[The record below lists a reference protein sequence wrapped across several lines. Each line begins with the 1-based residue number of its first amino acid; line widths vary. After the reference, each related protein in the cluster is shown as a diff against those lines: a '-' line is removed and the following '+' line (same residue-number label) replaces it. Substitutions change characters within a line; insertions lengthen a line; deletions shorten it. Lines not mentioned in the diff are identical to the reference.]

1 MAQIPRALLQRWLV
15 QAERWWCMTNNRYLK
30 RWDNSV
36 QNNYGKPS
44 IALVKGKGIVVTDAD
59 GKSYLDFL
67 GGIATSVLGH
77 AHPAI
82 VKAVTKQV
90 STLSH
95 VSNFYAHPNAIE
107 LAEKLVGMTG
117 DESAKV
123 FFCQSGAEAN
133 EAALKLSRR
142 TGKVRVVAAQGA
154 FHGRTM
160 GALSLTG
167 QPSKRE
173 PFLPLIKGVKHV
185 PYGDIDA
192 MRKAVTKKTAMVII
206 EPIMGEAGVIVPP
219 ADYLQEL
226 RLLCDKSG
234 ALLVIDAVQ
243 TGMGRTGDWFGYEYS
258 GITPD
263 VITLAKGLGGGLP
276 LGAMI
281 ALGKAADL
289 FQPGD
294 HGSTFGGNPVTTS
307 AGLAAIKFIE
317 AQEIL
322 SKVEKQG
329 AHLMQELALIPG
341 VKEVRGAGLLL
352 GIELDSIKVAVFAD
366 AMRDAGVLVNAA
378 NPTTIRIA
386 PALIV
391 SDAQINRFITIFR
404 KVIADVK

>member
-1 MAQIPRALLQRWLV
+1 
-15 QAERWWCMTNNRYLK
+15 MTNKTMINR
-30 RWDNSV
+30 WSNAV
-36 QNNYGKPS
+36 QNNYGSPS

-59 GKSYLDFL
+59 GKQYLDFL
-67 GGIATSVLGH
+67 GGIATNILGH

-82 VKAVTKQV
+82 VKAVSKQV
-90 STLSH
+90 SVLSH
-95 VSNFYAHPNAIE
+95 VSNFYVHPNAVE
-107 LAEKLVGMTG
+107 LAEKLTSMTG
-117 DESAKV
+117 DKNAKV

-142 TGKVRVVAAQGA
+142 TGKVLIVAAQGA

-185 PYGDIDA
+185 PYGNIEA
-192 MRKAVTKKTAMVII
+192 MRKAVSKKTAMVII

-226 RLLCDKSG
+226 RALCDAKG

-317 AQEIL
+317 SQKL
-322 SKVEKQG
+322 LKRVEKQG
-329 AHLMQELALIPG
+329 AYLMQELALIPG
-341 VKEVRGAGLLL
+341 VAEVRGAGLLL
-352 GIELDSIKVAVFAD
+352 GIELEKLKASDVASSLQK
-366 AMRDAGVLVNAA
+366 AGVLVNAA
-378 NPTTIRIA
+378 NPTTIRLA

-391 SDAQINRFITIFR
+391 SDAQIKKFITVFQ
-404 KVIADVK
+404 KVMSDGK

>member
-1 MAQIPRALLQRWLV
+1 
-15 QAERWWCMTNNRYLK
+15 MTNKKMINR
-30 RWDNSV
+30 WSSVV
-36 QNNYGKPS
+36 QNNYGTPS

-59 GKSYLDFL
+59 GKQYLDFL

-95 VSNFYAHPNAIE
+95 VSNFYAHPNAVQ
-107 LAEKLVGMTG
+107 LAEKLTAMTG
-117 DESAKV
+117 ATNAKV

-142 TGKVRVVAAQGA
+142 TGKIRVVAAQGA

-167 QPSKRE
+167 QPAKRE

-185 PYGDIDA
+185 PFGDIEA

-219 ADYLQEL
+219 ADYLQQI
-226 RLLCDKSG
+226 RNLCDEKG

-281 ALGKAADL
+281 ALGKAAEL

-294 HGSTFGGNPVTTS
+294 HGSTFGGNPVTTA
-307 AGLAAIKFIE
+307 AGLAAINFIE
-317 AQEIL
+317 TQKIL
-322 SKVEKQG
+322 AKVEKQG
-329 AHLMQELALIPG
+329 AELMQELALVPG
-341 VKEVRGAGLLL
+341 VSEVRGAGLLL
-352 GIELDSIKVAVFAD
+352 GIELTTATASDIATAL
-366 AMRDAGVLVNAA
+366 RDAGVLVNAA
-378 NPTTIRIA
+378 NATAIRIA

-391 SDAQINRFITIFR
+391 TDAQIKKFISIFK
-404 KVIADVK
+404 KVMNDAK

>member
-1 MAQIPRALLQRWLV
+1 M
-15 QAERWWCMTNNRYLK
+15 
-30 RWDNSV
+30 
-36 QNNYGKPS
+36 
-44 IALVKGKGIVVTDAD
+44 VKGEGIVVTDAD

-67 GGIATSVLGH
+67 GGIATSILGH

-95 VSNFYAHPNAIE
+95 VSNFYAHPNAIA
-107 LAEKLVGMTG
+107 LAEKLTKMTG
-117 DESAKV
+117 DKNAKV

-142 TGKVRVVAAQGA
+142 TGKLRIVAAQGA

-192 MRKAVTKKTAMVII
+192 MRKAVSKKTAMVII

-219 ADYLQEL
+219 QDYLQQL
-226 RLLCDKSG
+226 RQICDTNG

-258 GITPD
+258 GIKPD

-294 HGSTFGGNPVTTS
+294 HGSTFGGNPVTTA
-307 AGLAAIKFIE
+307 AGLAAIEFIE
-317 AQEIL
+317 SKKIL
-322 SKVEKQG
+322 DKVEKQG
-329 AHLMQELALIPG
+329 AHLIQEIALIPG
-341 VKEVRGAGLLL
+341 VKEVRGGGLLL
-352 GIELDSIKVAVFAD
+352 GIELETLKASDVSD
-366 AMRDAGVLVNAA
+366 AMRNAGVLVNAA
-378 NPTTIRIA
+378 NASTIRIA

-391 SDAQINRFITIFR
+391 SDAQINKFISILR
-404 KVIADVK
+404 KVITDGK

>member
-1 MAQIPRALLQRWLV
+1 
-15 QAERWWCMTNNRYLK
+15 MTNKKYLT
-30 RWDNSV
+30 RWDSSI
-36 QNNYGKPS
+36 QNNYGKPA
-44 IALVKGKGIVVTDAD
+44 ITLVKGKGIVVTDAD

-67 GGIATSVLGH
+67 GGIATSILGH

-95 VSNFYAHPNAIE
+95 VSNFYAHPNAIA
-107 LAEKLVGMTG
+107 LAEKLTKMTG
-117 DESAKV
+117 DKNAKV

-142 TGKVRVVAAQGA
+142 TGKVRIVAAQGA

-192 MRKAVTKKTAMVII
+192 MRKAVSKKTAMVII
-206 EPIMGEAGVIVPP
+206 EPIMGEAGVFVPP
-219 ADYLQEL
+219 SDYLQEL
-226 RLLCDKSG
+226 RLLCDKNGS
-234 ALLVIDAVQ
+234 LLVIDAVQ

-258 GITPD
+258 GIKPD

-294 HGSTFGGNPVTTS
+294 HGSTFGGNPVTTA
-307 AGLAAIKFIE
+307 AGLAAIEFIE
-317 AQEIL
+317 SKKIL
-322 SKVEKQG
+322 GKVEKQG
-329 AHLMQELALIPG
+329 AHLIQELALIPG

-352 GIELDSIKVAVFAD
+352 GIELESLKASDVSD
-366 AMRDAGVLVNAA
+366 AMRNAGVLVNAA
-378 NPTTIRIA
+378 NATTIRIA

-391 SDAQINRFITIFR
+391 SDAQITKFISIFR
-404 KVIADVK
+404 KVITDGK

>member
-1 MAQIPRALLQRWLV
+1 
-15 QAERWWCMTNNRYLK
+15 MTNKKMLS
-30 RWDNSV
+30 RWNVVV
-36 QNNYGKPS
+36 QNNYGTPS
-44 IALVKGKGIVVTDAD
+44 IALTKGKGIVVTDAD

-67 GGIATSVLGH
+67 GGIATSILGH

-82 VKAVTKQV
+82 VKAVSKQV
-90 STLSH
+90 SILGH
-95 VSNFYAHPNAIE
+95 VSNFYAHPNAIV
-107 LAEKLVGMTG
+107 LAEKLASMTG
-117 DESAKV
+117 DKTAKV

-133 EAALKLSRR
+133 EAAFKLSRR

-167 QPSKRE
+167 QPAKRE

-185 PYGDIDA
+185 PYGDIGA

-219 ADYLQEL
+219 ADFLQQI
-226 RLLCDKSG
+226 RTLCDDKG

-281 ALGKAADL
+281 ALGKAAEL

-294 HGSTFGGNPVTTS
+294 HGSTFGGNPITTA
-307 AGLAAIKFIE
+307 AGLAAIDLIE
-317 AQEIL
+317 
-322 SKVEKQG
+322 SKKLLTKVKKQG
-329 AHLMQELALIPG
+329 SHLIQELALIPG

-352 GIELDSIKVAVFAD
+352 GIELESKKASDIAT
-366 AMRDAGVLVNAA
+366 AMRNQGVLVNAA
-378 NPTTIRIA
+378 NETTIRIA

-391 SDAQINRFITIFR
+391 TDAQINRFVSIFR
-404 KVIADVK
+404 KVISDGK

>member
-1 MAQIPRALLQRWLV
+1 MLNRWNTV
-15 QAERWWCMTNNRYLK
+15 
-30 RWDNSV
+30 V
-36 QNNYGKPS
+36 QNNYGSPT

-59 GKSYLDFL
+59 GRQYLDFL
-67 GGIATSVLGH
+67 GGIATSILGH
-77 AHPAI
+77 AHPVI

-95 VSNFYAHPNAIE
+95 VSNFYAHPQAIE
-107 LAEKLVGMTG
+107 LAEKLTSMTG
-117 DESAKV
+117 DKNAKV

-185 PYGDIDA
+185 PYGDIEA

-219 ADYLQEL
+219 ADYLQQL
-226 RLLCDKSG
+226 RALCDDKG

-281 ALGKAADL
+281 ALGKAAEL

-294 HGSTFGGNPVTTS
+294 HGSTFGGNPVTTA

-317 AQEIL
+317 TTGVL
-322 SKVEKQG
+322 TKVEKQG
-329 AHLMQELALIPG
+329 AHLMQELAVIPG
-341 VKEVRGAGLLL
+341 VAEVRGAGLLL
-352 GIELDSIKVAVFAD
+352 GIELSDHKAAD
-366 AMRDAGVLVNAA
+366 IANSLREQGVLVNAA
-378 NPTTIRIA
+378 NATTIRIA

-391 SDAQINRFITIFR
+391 TDAQIKKFIAIFK
-404 KVIADVK
+404 KVMSDAK

>member
-1 MAQIPRALLQRWLV
+1 
-15 QAERWWCMTNNRYLK
+15 MTNKTYLNRWNRSL
-30 RWDNSV
+30 

-44 IALVKGKGIVVTDAD
+44 ITLVKGKGVLVTDAD
-59 GKSYLDFL
+59 GKTYMDFL
-67 GGIATSVLGH
+67 GGIATNILGH

-90 STLSH
+90 SVLSH
-95 VSNFYAHPNAIE
+95 VSNFYAHPNAIA
-107 LAEKLVGMTG
+107 LAEKLTKMTG
-117 DESAKV
+117 DKNAKV

-173 PFLPLIKGVKHV
+173 PFLPLIKGIKHV
-185 PYGDIDA
+185 PFGDIDA
-192 MRKAVTKKTAMVII
+192 MRKAVSKKTAMVII

-226 RLLCDKSG
+226 RKLCDKNG

-258 GITPD
+258 GIKPD

-281 ALGKAADL
+281 ALGNAADL

-294 HGSTFGGNPVTTS
+294 HGSTFGGNPVTTA
-307 AGLAAIKFIE
+307 AGLAAIEFIE
-317 AQEIL
+317 SKMIL
-322 SKVEKQG
+322 GKVEKQG
-329 AHLMQELALIPG
+329 AHLIQEIALIPG

-352 GIELDSIKVAVFAD
+352 GIELESLKASEVSD
-366 AMRDAGVLVNAA
+366 AMREAGVLVNAA
-378 NPTTIRIA
+378 NATTIRIA

-391 SDAQINRFITIFR
+391 TDAQITKFISIFR
-404 KVIADVK
+404 KVISDAK

>member
-1 MAQIPRALLQRWLV
+1 
-15 QAERWWCMTNNRYLK
+15 MTNK
-30 RWDNSV
+30 TMISRWSNSI
-36 QNNYGKPS
+36 QNNYGSPS

-59 GKSYLDFL
+59 GKQYLDFL
-67 GGIATSVLGH
+67 GGIATNILGH

-82 VKAVTKQV
+82 VKAVSKQV
-90 STLSH
+90 SVLSH
-95 VSNFYAHPNAIE
+95 VSNFYVHPNAVE
-107 LAEKLVGMTG
+107 LAEKLASMTG
-117 DESAKV
+117 DKRAKV

-142 TGKVRVVAAQGA
+142 TGKVRIVAAQGA

-185 PYGDIDA
+185 PYGNIEA
-192 MRKAVTKKTAMVII
+192 MRKAVSKKTAMVII

-226 RLLCDKSG
+226 RALCDAKG

-317 AQEIL
+317 SQKL
-322 SKVEKQG
+322 LKKVEKQG
-329 AHLMQELALIPG
+329 AFLMQELALIPG
-341 VKEVRGAGLLL
+341 VAEVRGAGLLL
-352 GIELDSIKVAVFAD
+352 GIELENLKASDVASALQKE
-366 AMRDAGVLVNAA
+366 GVLVNAA
-378 NPTTIRIA
+378 NPTTIRLA

-391 SDAQINRFITIFR
+391 TDVQIKKFITIFK
-404 KVIADVK
+404 KVMSDGK

>member
-1 MAQIPRALLQRWLV
+1 
-15 QAERWWCMTNNRYLK
+15 MTNKTMIK
-30 RWDNSV
+30 RWNNSL
-36 QNNYGKPS
+36 QNNYGAPA

-59 GKSYLDFL
+59 GKQYLDFL
-67 GGIATSVLGH
+67 GGIATNILGH
-77 AHPAI
+77 AHPTI

-90 STLSH
+90 ATLSH
-95 VSNFYAHPNAIE
+95 VSNFYIHPNAVE
-107 LAEKLVGMTG
+107 LAEKLAAMTG
-117 DESAKV
+117 DKSARV

-142 TGKVRVVAAQGA
+142 TGKVRIVAAQGA

-160 GALSLTG
+160 GALSMTG

-173 PFLPLIKGVKHV
+173 PFLPLVKGVKHV
-185 PYGDIDA
+185 PYGDIEA
-192 MRKAVTKKTAMVII
+192 MRKAITKKTAMVII

-219 ADYLQEL
+219 ADYLVQL
-226 RLLCDKSG
+226 RALCDAKG

-243 TGMGRTGDWFGYEYS
+243 TGMGRTGDWFGYEFS

-281 ALGKAADL
+281 ALGKAAEL

-294 HGSTFGGNPVTTS
+294 HGSTFGGNPVTTA

-317 AQEIL
+317 SQKILKKVKAQGNYLI
-322 SKVEKQG
+322 
-329 AHLMQELALIPG
+329 QELALIPG
-341 VKEVRGAGLLL
+341 VTEVRGAGLLL
-352 GIELDSIKVAVFAD
+352 GIELETLKAAD
-366 AMRDAGVLVNAA
+366 IASAMREAGVLVNAA
-378 NPTTIRIA
+378 NATTIRIA

-391 SDAQINRFITIFR
+391 TDAQIKKFVATFR
-404 KVIADVK
+404 KVISDAK

>member
-1 MAQIPRALLQRWLV
+1 
-15 QAERWWCMTNNRYLK
+15 MTNKTVINRWK
-30 RWDNSV
+30 SSF
-36 QNNYGKPS
+36 QNNYGSPS
-44 IALVKGKGIVVTDAD
+44 IALVKGKGLVVTDAD
-59 GKSYLDFL
+59 GKQYLDFL
-67 GGIATSVLGH
+67 GGIATNILGH

-90 STLSH
+90 ATLNH
-95 VSNFYAHPNAIE
+95 VSNFYAHPNAVE
-107 LAEKLVGMTG
+107 LAEKLASMTG
-117 DESAKV
+117 NKSAKV
-123 FFCQSGAEAN
+123 FLCQSGAEAN

-142 TGKVRVVAAQGA
+142 TGRIRIVAAQGA

-173 PFLPLIKGVKHV
+173 PFLPLVKGVKHV
-185 PYGDIDA
+185 PYGDIEA
-192 MRKAVTKKTAMVII
+192 MRKAVTRKTAMVII

-226 RLLCDKSG
+226 RAICDAKG

-294 HGSTFGGNPVTTS
+294 HGSTFGGNPVTT
-307 AGLAAIKFIE
+307 AAALAAIKFIE
-317 AQEIL
+317 TQKIL
-322 SKVEKQG
+322 QKVEKQG
-329 AHLMQELALIPG
+329 AYLMQELAVIPG
-341 VKEVRGAGLLL
+341 VAEVRGAGLLL
-352 GIELDSIKVAVFAD
+352 GIELETMKAAD
-366 AMRDAGVLVNAA
+366 IAKALQDQGVLVNAA
-378 NPTTIRIA
+378 NPTTIRLA
-386 PALIV
+386 PALV
-391 SDAQINRFITIFR
+391 VTDAQIKKFVAIFK
-404 KVIADVK
+404 KVMSDGK

>member
-1 MAQIPRALLQRWLV
+1 
-15 QAERWWCMTNNRYLK
+15 MTNKTMINRWK
-30 RWDNSV
+30 SSV
-36 QNNYGKPS
+36 QNNYGTPS
-44 IALVKGKGIVVTDAD
+44 IALVKGKGLVVTDAD
-59 GKSYLDFL
+59 GKQYLDFL
-67 GGIATSVLGH
+67 GGIATNILGH

-82 VKAVTKQV
+82 IKAVTKQV

-95 VSNFYAHPNAIE
+95 VSNFYVHPHAVE
-107 LAEKLVGMTG
+107 LAEKLAAMTG
-117 DESAKV
+117 DKSAKV

-142 TGKVRVVAAQGA
+142 TGKVRIVAAQGA

-160 GALSLTG
+160 GALSITG
-167 QPSKRE
+167 QPAKRE

-185 PYGDIDA
+185 PFGDIEA
-192 MRKAVTKKTAMVII
+192 MRKAITKKTAMVIL

-219 ADYLQEL
+219 ADYLREV
-226 RLLCDKSG
+226 RALCDAKG

-294 HGSTFGGNPVTTS
+294 HGSTFGGNPVTTA
-307 AGLAAIKFIE
+307 AGLAAIKFME
-317 AQEIL
+317 SQKIL
-322 SKVEKQG
+322 KKVEKQG
-329 AHLMQELALIPG
+329 VYLITELAVIPG
-341 VKEVRGAGLLL
+341 VAEVRGAGLLL
-352 GIELDSIKVAVFAD
+352 GIELGTLKAAD
-366 AMRDAGVLVNAA
+366 IAKALQNEGVLVNAA

-391 SDAQINRFITIFR
+391 TDAQLKKFVAIFK
-404 KVIADVK
+404 KVITDAK

>member
-1 MAQIPRALLQRWLV
+1 
-15 QAERWWCMTNNRYLK
+15 MTNKTMINR
-30 RWDNSV
+30 WSNAV
-36 QNNYGKPS
+36 QNNYGSPS

-59 GKSYLDFL
+59 GKQYLDFL
-67 GGIATSVLGH
+67 GGIATNILGH

-82 VKAVTKQV
+82 VKAVSKQV
-90 STLSH
+90 SVLSH
-95 VSNFYAHPNAIE
+95 VSNFYVHPNAVE
-107 LAEKLVGMTG
+107 LAEKLTSMTG
-117 DESAKV
+117 DKSAKV

-142 TGKVRVVAAQGA
+142 TGKVRIVAAQGA

-185 PYGDIDA
+185 PYGNIEA
-192 MRKAVTKKTAMVII
+192 MRKAVSKKTAMVII

-226 RLLCDKSG
+226 RSLCDAKG

-263 VITLAKGLGGGLP
+263 VITLAKGLGGGFP

-307 AGLAAIKFIE
+307 AGLAAIKYIE
-317 AQEIL
+317 SQKL
-322 SKVEKQG
+322 LKKVEKQG
-329 AHLMQELALIPG
+329 AYLMQELALIPG
-341 VKEVRGAGLLL
+341 VAEVRGAGLLL
-352 GIELDSIKVAVFAD
+352 GIELEKLKASDVASSLQK
-366 AMRDAGVLVNAA
+366 AGVLVNAA
-378 NPTTIRIA
+378 NPTTIRLA

-391 SDAQINRFITIFR
+391 SDAQIKKFITVFK
-404 KVIADVK
+404 KVMSDGK

>member
-1 MAQIPRALLQRWLV
+1 
-15 QAERWWCMTNNRYLK
+15 MTNKTMINR
-30 RWDNSV
+30 WSNSV
-36 QNNYGKPS
+36 QNNYGSPT

-59 GKSYLDFL
+59 GKQYLDFL
-67 GGIATSVLGH
+67 GGIATNILGH

-90 STLSH
+90 SVLSH
-95 VSNFYAHPNAIE
+95 VSNFYVHPNAVE
-107 LAEKLVGMTG
+107 LAEKLASMTG
-117 DESAKV
+117 DKGAKV

-173 PFLPLIKGVKHV
+173 PFLPLVKGVKHV
-185 PYGDIDA
+185 PYGDIEA

-226 RLLCDKSG
+226 RALCDAKG

-294 HGSTFGGNPVTTS
+294 HGSTFGGNPVTTA

-317 AQEIL
+317 SQKL
-322 SKVEKQG
+322 LKKVEKQG
-329 AHLMQELALIPG
+329 AFLMQELALIPG
-341 VKEVRGAGLLL
+341 VSEVRGAGLLL
-352 GIELDSIKVAVFAD
+352 GIELENLKSSDVAIALQKS
-366 AMRDAGVLVNAA
+366 GVLVNAA
-378 NPTTIRIA
+378 NPTTIRLA

-391 SDAQINRFITIFR
+391 TDVQIKKFISIFK
-404 KVIADVK
+404 KVMSDVK

>member
-1 MAQIPRALLQRWLV
+1 
-15 QAERWWCMTNNRYLK
+15 MTNKTFINRWK
-30 RWDNSV
+30 SSV
-36 QNNYGKPS
+36 QNNYGSPS
-44 IALVKGKGIVVTDAD
+44 IALVKGKGLVVTDAD
-59 GKSYLDFL
+59 GKQYLDFL
-67 GGIATSVLGH
+67 GGIATNILGH

-90 STLSH
+90 ATLTH
-95 VSNFYAHPNAIE
+95 VSNFYAHPNAVE
-107 LAEKLVGMTG
+107 LAEKLAAMTG
-117 DESAKV
+117 NKSAKV
-123 FFCQSGAEAN
+123 FLCQSGAEAN

-142 TGKVRVVAAQGA
+142 TGRIRIVAAQGA

-173 PFLPLIKGVKHV
+173 PFLPLVKGVKHV
-185 PYGDIDA
+185 PYGDIEA
-192 MRKAVTKKTAMVII
+192 MRKAITRKTAMVII

-226 RLLCDKSG
+226 RAICDAKG

-294 HGSTFGGNPVTTS
+294 HGSTFGGNPVTT
-307 AGLAAIKFIE
+307 AAALAAIKYIE
-317 AQEIL
+317 IQKIL
-322 SKVEKQG
+322 QKVEKQG
-329 AHLMQELALIPG
+329 AYLMQELAVIPG
-341 VKEVRGAGLLL
+341 VAEVRGAGLLL
-352 GIELDSIKVAVFAD
+352 GIELETMKAAD
-366 AMRDAGVLVNAA
+366 IAKALQDQGVLVNAA
-378 NPTTIRIA
+378 NPTTIRLA
-386 PALIV
+386 PALV
-391 SDAQINRFITIFR
+391 VTDAQIKKFVAIFK
-404 KVIADVK
+404 KVMSDAK

>member
-1 MAQIPRALLQRWLV
+1 
-15 QAERWWCMTNNRYLK
+15 
-30 RWDNSV
+30 
-36 QNNYGKPS
+36 
-44 IALVKGKGIVVTDAD
+44 
-59 GKSYLDFL
+59 
-67 GGIATSVLGH
+67 
-77 AHPAI
+77 
-82 VKAVTKQV
+82 
-90 STLSH
+90 
-95 VSNFYAHPNAIE
+95 
-107 LAEKLVGMTG
+107 MTG
-117 DESAKV
+117 DKVAKV

-133 EAALKLSRR
+133 EAAFKLSRR

-167 QPSKRE
+167 QPAKRE

-185 PYGDIDA
+185 PYGDIGA

-219 ADYLQEL
+219 ADYLQQL
-226 RLLCDKSG
+226 RTLCDEKG

-281 ALGKAADL
+281 ALGKAAEL

-294 HGSTFGGNPVTTS
+294 HGSTFGGNPVTTA
-307 AGLAAIKFIE
+307 AGLAAIDVIE
-317 AQEIL
+317 
-322 SKVEKQG
+322 SKKLLAKVKKQG
-329 AHLMQELALIPG
+329 AYLIQELALIPG

-352 GIELDSIKVAVFAD
+352 GIELDSLKASDIATT
-366 AMRDAGVLVNAA
+366 MRNAGVLVNAA
-378 NPTTIRIA
+378 NETTIRIA

-391 SDAQINRFITIFR
+391 TDAQINKFISIFR
-404 KVIADVK
+404 KVISDGK

>member
-1 MAQIPRALLQRWLV
+1 V
-15 QAERWWCMTNNRYLK
+15 
-30 RWDNSV
+30 
-36 QNNYGKPS
+36 
-44 IALVKGKGIVVTDAD
+44 
-59 GKSYLDFL
+59 
-67 GGIATSVLGH
+67 
-77 AHPAI
+77 
-82 VKAVTKQV
+82 
-90 STLSH
+90 LSH
-95 VSNFYAHPNAIE
+95 VSNFYVHPNAVE
-107 LAEKLVGMTG
+107 LAEKLASMTG
-117 DESAKV
+117 DKTAKV

-142 TGKVRVVAAQGA
+142 TGKVRIVAAQGA

-185 PYGDIDA
+185 PYGNIEA
-192 MRKAVTKKTAMVII
+192 MRKAVSKKTAMVII

-226 RLLCDKSG
+226 RALCDAKG

-317 AQEIL
+317 SQKL
-322 SKVEKQG
+322 LKKVEKQG
-329 AHLMQELALIPG
+329 AFLMQELALIPG
-341 VKEVRGAGLLL
+341 VAEVRGAGLLL
-352 GIELDSIKVAVFAD
+352 GIELENLKASDVASSLQK
-366 AMRDAGVLVNAA
+366 AGVLVNAA
-378 NPTTIRIA
+378 NPTTIRLA

-391 SDAQINRFITIFR
+391 TDVQIKKFITIFK
-404 KVIADVK
+404 KVMSDGK

>member
-1 MAQIPRALLQRWLV
+1 MSNANYLDRWS
-15 QAERWWCMTNNRYLK
+15 A
-30 RWDNSV
+30 SV

-44 IALVKGKGIVVTDAD
+44 ITLVKGKGVLVTDVD
-59 GKSYLDFL
+59 GKTYLDFL
-67 GGIATSVLGH
+67 GGIATSILGH

-82 VKAVTKQV
+82 VKSVSKQV

-95 VSNFYAHPNAIE
+95 ISNFYAHPNAIV
-107 LAEKLVGMTG
+107 LAEKLARMTG
-117 DESAKV
+117 EKNAKV

-133 EAALKLSRR
+133 EAAFKLSRR
-142 TGKVRVVAAQGA
+142 SGKVRVVAAQGA

-192 MRKAVTKKTAMVII
+192 MRKAVSKKTAMVII

-219 ADYLQEL
+219 QDYLQQL
-226 RLLCDKSG
+226 RYICDKNG

-294 HGSTFGGNPVTTS
+294 HGSTFGGNPVTT
-307 AGLAAIKFIE
+307 AAALSVISFIE
-317 AQEIL
+317 ENQIL
-322 SKVEKQG
+322 DKVQKQG
-329 AHLMQELALIPG
+329 NYLMQEIALIPG
-341 VKEVRGAGLLL
+341 VKEVRGAGLLI
-352 GIELDSIKVAVFAD
+352 GIEFDSLKAPDIAA
-366 AMRDAGVLVNAA
+366 AMQTAGVLVNAA

-391 SDAQINRFITIFR
+391 SDAQINKFISIFK
-404 KVIADVK
+404 KVILNGK

>member
-1 MAQIPRALLQRWLV
+1 
-15 QAERWWCMTNNRYLK
+15 MTNKTMINRWK
-30 RWDNSV
+30 SSV
-36 QNNYGKPS
+36 QNNYGTPS
-44 IALVKGKGIVVTDAD
+44 IALVKGKGLVVTDAD
-59 GKSYLDFL
+59 GKQYLDFL
-67 GGIATSVLGH
+67 GGIATNILGH

-95 VSNFYAHPNAIE
+95 VSNFYVHPHAVE
-107 LAEKLVGMTG
+107 LAEKLAAMTG
-117 DESAKV
+117 DKSAKV

-142 TGKVRVVAAQGA
+142 TGKVRIVAAQGA

-167 QPSKRE
+167 QPAKRE

-185 PYGDIDA
+185 PFGDIEA

-219 ADYLQEL
+219 ADYLREL
-226 RLLCDKSG
+226 RALCDAKG

-281 ALGKAADL
+281 ALEKAADL

-294 HGSTFGGNPVTTS
+294 HGSTFGGNPVTTA

-317 AQEIL
+317 TQKIL
-322 SKVEKQG
+322 KKVEKQG
-329 AHLMQELALIPG
+329 VYLMQELALIPG
-341 VKEVRGAGLLL
+341 VAEVRGAGLLL
-352 GIELDSIKVAVFAD
+352 GIELENLKAAD
-366 AMRDAGVLVNAA
+366 IAKALQNEGVLVNAA
-378 NPTTIRIA
+378 NPTTIRLA
-386 PALIV
+386 PALTV
-391 SDAQINRFITIFR
+391 TDAQLKKFVSIFK
-404 KVIADVK
+404 KVMSDGK

>member
-1 MAQIPRALLQRWLV
+1 
-15 QAERWWCMTNNRYLK
+15 MTNKKILS
-30 RWDNSV
+30 RWSSVV
-36 QNNYGKPS
+36 QNNYGTPS
-44 IALVKGKGIVVTDAD
+44 IALVKGKGIVMTDAD
-59 GKSYLDFL
+59 GKQYLDFL
-67 GGIATSVLGH
+67 GGIATSILGH

-82 VKAVTKQV
+82 VKAVTHQI

-95 VSNFYAHPNAIE
+95 VSNFYAHPNSVQ
-107 LAEKLVGMTG
+107 LAEKLTAMTG
-117 DESAKV
+117 DKNAKV

-167 QPSKRE
+167 QQAKRE
-173 PFLPLIKGVKHV
+173 PFLPLIKGIKHV
-185 PYGDIDA
+185 PFGDIDA

-219 ADYLQEL
+219 ADYLQQL
-226 RLLCDKSG
+226 RKLCDEKG

-258 GITPD
+258 GIKPD

-294 HGSTFGGNPVTTS
+294 HGSTFGGNPVTTA
-307 AGLAAIKFIE
+307 AGLAAITFIE
-317 AQEIL
+317 SQNIL
-322 SKVEKQG
+322 KKVEKQG
-329 AHLMQELALIPG
+329 AELMQELALVPG
-341 VKEVRGAGLLL
+341 VSEVRGAGLLL
-352 GIELDSIKVAVFAD
+352 GIELTTANSSAIATAL
-366 AMRDAGVLVNAA
+366 RNEGVLVNAA
-378 NPTTIRIA
+378 NATTIRIA

-391 SDAQINRFITIFR
+391 TDVQIKKFISIFK
-404 KVIADVK
+404 KVMNDVK

>member
-1 MAQIPRALLQRWLV
+1 
-15 QAERWWCMTNNRYLK
+15 MTNKKMINR
-30 RWDNSV
+30 WSSVV
-36 QNNYGKPS
+36 QNNYGTPS

-59 GKSYLDFL
+59 GKQYLDFL

-95 VSNFYAHPNAIE
+95 VSNFYAHPNAVQ
-107 LAEKLVGMTG
+107 LAEKLTAMTG
-117 DESAKV
+117 ATNAKV

-142 TGKVRVVAAQGA
+142 TGKIRVVAAQGA

-167 QPSKRE
+167 QPAKRE

-185 PYGDIDA
+185 PFGDIEA

-219 ADYLQEL
+219 ADYLQQI
-226 RLLCDKSG
+226 RNLCDEKG

-294 HGSTFGGNPVTTS
+294 HGSTFGGNPVTTA
-307 AGLAAIKFIE
+307 AGLAAINFIE
-317 AQEIL
+317 TQKIL
-322 SKVEKQG
+322 AKVEKQG
-329 AHLMQELALIPG
+329 AELMQELALVPG
-341 VKEVRGAGLLL
+341 VSEVRGAGLLL
-352 GIELDSIKVAVFAD
+352 GIELTTATASDIATAL
-366 AMRDAGVLVNAA
+366 RDAGVLVNAA
-378 NPTTIRIA
+378 NATTIRIA

-391 SDAQINRFITIFR
+391 TDAQVKKFISIFK
-404 KVIADVK
+404 KVMNDAK

>member
-1 MAQIPRALLQRWLV
+1 MINRWT
-15 QAERWWCMTNNRYLK
+15 R
-30 RWDNSV
+30 SV
-36 QNNYGKPS
+36 QNNYGSPT

-59 GKSYLDFL
+59 GKQYLDFL
-67 GGIATSVLGH
+67 GGIATSILGH

-82 VKAVTKQV
+82 VKAVSKQV
-90 STLSH
+90 SILSH
-95 VSNFYAHPNAIE
+95 VSNFYVHPNAVE
-107 LAEKLVGMTG
+107 LAEKLASMTG
-117 DESAKV
+117 DKSAKV

-142 TGKVRVVAAQGA
+142 TGKVRIVAAQGA

-173 PFLPLIKGVKHV
+173 PFLPLVKGVKHV
-185 PYGDIDA
+185 PYGDIEA
-192 MRKAVTKKTAMVII
+192 MRKVVSKKTAMVII

-219 ADYLQEL
+219 TDYLQEL
-226 RLLCDKSG
+226 RALCDAKG

-281 ALGKAADL
+281 ALGKASVL

-294 HGSTFGGNPVTTS
+294 HGSTFGGNPITTA
-307 AGLAAIKFIE
+307 AGLAAIKFLE
-317 AQEIL
+317 SQKL
-322 SKVEKQG
+322 LKKVEKQG
-329 AHLMQELALIPG
+329 AYLMQELALIPG
-341 VKEVRGAGLLL
+341 VAEVRGAGLLL
-352 GIELDSIKVAVFAD
+352 GIELENLKSSDVVAALQKE
-366 AMRDAGVLVNAA
+366 GVLVNAA
-378 NPTTIRIA
+378 NPTTIRLA

-391 SDAQINRFITIFR
+391 TDTQIKKFITIFK
-404 KVIADVK
+404 KVMSDGK

>member
-1 MAQIPRALLQRWLV
+1 
-15 QAERWWCMTNNRYLK
+15 MTNKKYLS
-30 RWDNSV
+30 RWDSSL

-44 IALVKGKGIVVTDAD
+44 IALVKGKGILVTDAD
-59 GKSYLDFL
+59 GKTYMDFL
-67 GGIATSVLGH
+67 GGIATSILGH

-82 VKAVTKQV
+82 VKAVTKQM
-90 STLSH
+90 SILSH
-95 VSNFYAHPNAIE
+95 VSNFYAHPNAIS
-107 LAEKLVGMTG
+107 LAEKLTAMTG
-117 DESAKV
+117 DKNAKV

-192 MRKAVTKKTAMVII
+192 MRKAISKKTAMVII

-219 ADYLQEL
+219 QDYLQQL
-226 RLLCDKSG
+226 RLLCDKNG

-294 HGSTFGGNPVTTS
+294 HGSTFGGNPVTTA
-307 AGLAAIKFIE
+307 AGLAAIDFIE
-317 AQEIL
+317 SKEIL
-322 SKVEKQG
+322 GKVEKQG
-329 AHLMQELALIPG
+329 AHLIQELALIPG

-352 GIELDSIKVAVFAD
+352 GIELESLKASVIAD
-366 AMRDAGVLVNAA
+366 AMRNAGVLVNAA
-378 NPTTIRIA
+378 NASTIRIA

-391 SDAQINRFITIFR
+391 SDAQITKFISIFK
-404 KVIADVK
+404 KVITDAK

>member
-1 MAQIPRALLQRWLV
+1 
-15 QAERWWCMTNNRYLK
+15 MTNKTMINR
-30 RWDNSV
+30 WSNSV
-36 QNNYGKPS
+36 QNNYGSPS

-59 GKSYLDFL
+59 GKQYLDFL
-67 GGIATSVLGH
+67 GGIATNILGH

-82 VKAVTKQV
+82 VKAVSKQV
-90 STLSH
+90 SVLNH
-95 VSNFYAHPNAIE
+95 VSNFYVHPNAIE
-107 LAEKLVGMTG
+107 LAEKLASMTG
-117 DESAKV
+117 DKSAKV

-185 PYGDIDA
+185 PYGDIEA

-226 RLLCDKSG
+226 RALCDSKG

-294 HGSTFGGNPVTTS
+294 HGSTFGGNPVTTA

-317 AQEIL
+317 SQKLLKKI
-322 SKVEKQG
+322 EKQG
-329 AHLMQELALIPG
+329 AYLMQELALIPG
-341 VKEVRGAGLLL
+341 VAEVRGAGLLL
-352 GIELDSIKVAVFAD
+352 GIELENLKSSDVASALQNS
-366 AMRDAGVLVNAA
+366 GVLVNAA
-378 NPTTIRIA
+378 NPTTIRLA

-391 SDAQINRFITIFR
+391 TDVQIKKFITIFK
-404 KVIADVK
+404 KVMSDGK

>member
-1 MAQIPRALLQRWLV
+1 
-15 QAERWWCMTNNRYLK
+15 MTNKKMLNR
-30 RWDNSV
+30 WNTVV
-36 QNNYGKPS
+36 QNNYGTPS
-44 IALVKGKGIVVTDAD
+44 IALIKGKGIVVTDAD
-59 GKSYLDFL
+59 GTDYLDFL
-67 GGIATSVLGH
+67 GGIATSILGH

-82 VKAVTKQV
+82 VKAVSKQV
-90 STLSH
+90 SILGH
-95 VSNFYAHPNAIE
+95 VSNFYAHPNAIV
-107 LAEKLVGMTG
+107 LAEKLLRMTG
-117 DESAKV
+117 DKVAKV

-133 EAALKLSRR
+133 EAAFKLSRR

-167 QPSKRE
+167 QPAKRE

-185 PYGDIDA
+185 PYGDIGA

-219 ADYLQEL
+219 ADYLQQL
-226 RLLCDKSG
+226 RTLCDEKG

-294 HGSTFGGNPVTTS
+294 HGSTFGGNPVTTA
-307 AGLAAIKFIE
+307 AGLAAIDVIE
-317 AQEIL
+317 
-322 SKVEKQG
+322 SKKLLAKVKKQG
-329 AHLMQELALIPG
+329 AYLIQELALIPG

-352 GIELDSIKVAVFAD
+352 GIELDSLKASDIAT
-366 AMRDAGVLVNAA
+366 AMRNAGVLVNAA
-378 NPTTIRIA
+378 NETTIRIA

-391 SDAQINRFITIFR
+391 TDAQINKFISIFR
-404 KVIADVK
+404 KVISDGK